1 MAQVN
6 GTINEQL
13 FGNLEYLN
21 SQPYKRNQDIVGL
34 DVMADGALTFYEANE
49 QSLKFKIQINDNRI
63 PEYHRGN
70 GVTKM
75 YLNTE
80 NGTVQV

>member
-1 MAQVN
+1 
-6 GTINEQL
+6 
-13 FGNLEYLN
+13 LN